1 MPRME
6 SLKPQKTTGLC
17 LVMSKWAMD
26 DHFALL
32 NDEQRVAT
40 RWGLSTNQ
48 TNMTMD
54 NFINFHFYIIEIYLQ
69 MIQMVVFPI
78 FMFSFRGCR
87 ILWKEIWGF
96 PDMIPPLALRKPIEN
111 MFGCEGISF
120 PPSRVLQFPF
130 HPWDWYL
137 NLPPPKSNE
146 LIPRMMVF

>member
-1 MPRME
+1 
-6 SLKPQKTTGLC
+6 
-17 LVMSKWAMD
+17 MD

-87 ILWKEIWGF
+87 ILWKEI
-96 PDMIPPLALRKPIEN
+96 
-111 MFGCEGISF
+111 
-120 PPSRVLQFPF
+120 
-130 HPWDWYL
+130 
-137 NLPPPKSNE
+137 
-146 LIPRMMVF
+146 